1 VIRSFRHRGLEALYR
16 GRTAKRV
23 SPQHIEKLRDILA
36 LLDRARRP
44 EDVNLPG
51 LRLHPLRGASKGHWA
66 VSVSENWRVTFRFV
80 NGEAEDVDYVD
91 YH

>member
-1 VIRSFRHRGLEALYR
+1 LISSFRHRGLEALYR

-23 SPQHIEKLRDILA
+23 SPQHVEKLRDILA

-44 EDVNLPG
+44 EDLNLPG
-51 LRLHPLRGASKGHWA
+51 LRLHPLKGDLKGRWA
-66 VSVSENWRVTFRFV
+66 VWVSGNWRVTFRFKD
-80 NGEAEDVDYVD
+80 GEAVEVDYVD